1 MNKII
6 SCQNIKKMYHNNCN
20 DFVLSEIAE
29 IELKFIALF
38 IGLSGI
44 VYLKNNKELLSELL
58 FQIGY
63 KSFLVATKLS
73 NACRRIKNF
82 FVFSDSGSVVTR
94 KRCIYDEVKV
104 IKNGVRHASFETM
117 ATFKESSYLGNPNH
131 YYNLN
136 EDIEECSSSFDSDI
150 VDDAPS
156 SPSPSPS
163 SPSPSS
169 PSPSSPSPSSSSPS
183 SSSPSSP
190 SPSSSSPSSPSSAE
204 KKPSLEKLLSL
215 EPLFLME
222 KNDSEKTLDFK
233 NFDFIMHTNYRYPE
247 SHETSKQNYTK
258 IYRTFTE
265 NDFSADKTKYETSTA
280 EMIICTLQ
288 IDDDGD
294 GDGEAEEYEIDLLH
308 PYNFNVV
315 GNLILDEKFVYWYIL
330 KKYNYAIEPYA
341 NYKITCIT
349 KDIKT
354 FQLDRSCGLRVHL
367 NEYEEVHQS
376 I

>member
-1 MNKII
+1 MNKIVF
-6 SCQNIKKMYHNNCN
+6 CQNIKKTYHNNCN

-44 VYLKNNKELLSELL
+44 VYLKNNKELLFELL

-63 KSFLVATKLS
+63 KSFLAATKLS
-73 NACRRIKNF
+73 TACRRIKNF
-82 FVFSDSGSVVTR
+82 FIFSDSSSVITK

-117 ATFKESSYLGNPNH
+117 ETFKESSYLGNPNH

-163 SPSPSS
+163 SPSPSPSS
-169 PSPSSPSPSSSSPS
+169 PSPSSPSPSPS
-183 SSSPSSP
+183 S
-190 SPSSSSPSSPSSAE
+190 E
-204 KKPSLEKLLSL
+204 KKPLL
-215 EPLFLME
+215 EPLFVME
-222 KNDSEKTLDFK
+222 KNDSETTLDFK
-233 NFDFIMHTNYRYPE
+233 IFDFIMHTNYRYPE
-247 SHETSKQNYTK
+247 SHETSKQNYTR

-288 IDDDGD
+288 VDDNGD
-294 GDGEAEEYEIDLLH
+294 GDGEAEEYEIDLSH

-315 GNLILDEKFVYWYIL
+315 GNFILDEKFVYWYIL
-330 KKYNYAIEPYA
+330 KNYNYAIEPSA

-367 NEYEEVHQS
+367 NEYEEVRQS

>member
-1 MNKII
+1 MNKIVF
-6 SCQNIKKMYHNNCN
+6 CQNIKKTYHNNCN

-44 VYLKNNKELLSELL
+44 VYLKNNKELLFELL

-63 KSFLVATKLS
+63 KSFLAATKLS

-82 FVFSDSGSVVTR
+82 FVFSDSDSVVTK

-136 EDIEECSSSFDSDI
+136 EDIEECSSSFDSEI
-150 VDDAPS
+150 VDHAPS
-156 SPSPSPS
+156 SPSPSLSSPSPSSTSPSSTSPS

-169 PSPSSPSPSSSSPS
+169 TSPSST
-183 SSSPSSP
+183 
-190 SPSSSSPSSPSSAE
+190 SSAE
-204 KKPSLEKLLSL
+204 KKPSLEEEPLSL
-215 EPLFLME
+215 EPLFAME
-222 KNDSEKTLDFK
+222 KNDSEKTLEFK
-233 NFDFIMHTNYRYPE
+233 SFDFIMHTNYRYPE
-247 SHETSKQNYTK
+247 SHETTKQNYTK

-294 GDGEAEEYEIDLLH
+294 GDGEAEEYEIDLSH

-330 KKYNYAIEPYA
+330 KKYNYAIEPSA

-367 NEYEEVHQS
+367 NEYEEVRQS